1 MTVGDLREALAT
13 LDPQQNLLIALDGSF
28 VPIAEVA
35 TFHGTDFSLLRGVSK
50 IPQPKKFTVQ
60 EQGMIGHL
68 VRLGFDNIRI
78 GHVLGRPSKSVQASR
93 KKLGF

>member
-1 MTVGDLREALAT
+1 MTVGDLREALAK
-13 LDPQQNLLIALDGSF
+13 LDAEQDLLIALDGSF

-35 TFHGTDFSLLRGVSK
+35 TIDGADFILLRGVSK
-50 IPQPKKFTVQ
+50 TPQLRKFTVQ

-68 VRLGFDNIRI
+68 VRLGFDNERI
-78 GHVLGRPSKSVQASR
+78 GKVLGRPSKSVQAAR